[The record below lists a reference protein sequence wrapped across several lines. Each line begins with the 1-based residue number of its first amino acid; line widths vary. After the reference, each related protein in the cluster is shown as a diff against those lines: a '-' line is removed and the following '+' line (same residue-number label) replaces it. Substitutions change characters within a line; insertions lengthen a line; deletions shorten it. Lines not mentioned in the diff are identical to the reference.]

1 MTQTNDP
8 QPPRRR
14 KRGDRRGKGFHAL
27 RALLLLLVVP
37 VVFAAIALVMMFDRD
52 ITAPSWVTDLVAER
66 ASTMLGGGAI
76 EFGDITLRVGPDLHP
91 RVRLHQTQVSDAA
104 GTPLA
109 QIDTV
114 DATISPRGLLF
125 DRAALV
131 QRVALSGT
139 AIDLT
144 RDAQG
149 QMRLTF
155 MLPESG
161 NGALLA
167 DGLVGLVRQ
176 IDTLRDRPV
185 LAALESLTLDG
196 LDITYRDER
205 ADRTWTATSGSFAFG
220 IDAQNTTAT
229 AQLQVA
235 GDNGVSG
242 LGLRLDSPRGSDAAA
257 IAITITDAQARDL
270 ASQSAA
276 MRFLGALDAP
286 LSASLRTA
294 LNAEGELGPLNATL
308 TIGAGALQPGP
319 QTAPLHFDGVTAEL
333 VYDPSA
339 QRLQFTSVDIAS
351 DWGSL
356 QARGQALAR
365 DFDRGLPDALVGQ
378 FTLTD
383 IALNPAG
390 LYPVPIT
397 LDQADID
404 LRLRLDPFRLDMG
417 QISLSD
423 PALTLTASGAL
434 TATDAGWNA
443 AVDVQS
449 PKLGTG
455 DVLRLWPE
463 GIRPG
468 TRLWFTNNILG
479 GDLTD
484 VVAGWRK
491 RPGEK
496 AALAAGFAFEGAS
509 VRFLKQEPPI
519 VAGAGYATL
528 AEDAFV
534 LRLDKGQVIA
544 PQGGAL
550 DVAGSVLQIP
560 NIRTKAAPLVL
571 DIATSGS
578 ITGTL
583 AILDQPPFQYLT
595 KANLPVTLADGR
607 AAVQAHVTLPL
618 KPKIAPNEIDFDAT
632 ANLSRVRSTTL
643 VKGRTLASS
652 DLAVSVDR
660 GGMQISGAATL
671 DGVPLNGRFAQEF
684 GANRAPTQITG
695 RVNITPQALDTFG
708 IALPART
715 VSGAG
720 TGQLAVTLAKGVA
733 PRFTLTSDLV
743 GLGLSVPAIGY
754 SKSRGSSGTL
764 EVAGTLGA
772 NPAVE
777 RLSLRAPGLQAAGAV
792 SLTAGNQLEAARL
805 SRVVV
810 GDWFDGAV
818 TLRGRG
824 RGRGI
829 GVEVLGGA
837 LNLSRASFGGSGG
850 DGGAGGGSGQGL
862 PIAVRL
868 DSLTIADGLQL
879 TSFNGNFDTTGGFR
893 GDFTGL
899 FNGQAGIAG
908 SVSPSRG
915 RSAVRI
921 RSDDAGAV
929 LRAGNFVD
937 GAYGG
942 SLDLTLLPAAEPGT
956 FDGTLG
962 LRLLRVR
969 DAPAIAAL
977 LDAISVVGLLQQLD
991 GQGLAFDEVDAQFRL
1006 TPNRIVVT
1014 QSSAVGPGLGISLD
1028 GIYTLGSRAVDFQGV
1043 VSPFYLLNGIGSFLT
1058 RKGEGLI
1065 GFNFTVRGTPGAP
1078 QVGVNPLSVFTPGMF
1093 REIFRRP
1100 VPEVSP

>member
-1 MTQTNDP
+1 MTHND
-8 QPPRRR
+8 QAPPLEGRR
-14 KRGDRRGKGFHAL
+14 KRGDRRGRGWHAIRVGL
-27 RALLLLLVVP
+27 WLLVLP
-37 VVFAAIALVMMFDRD
+37 VVFAVIAVVMMFDRD
-52 ITAPSWVTDLVAER
+52 ITAPSWVTDMVAER
-66 ASTMLGGGAI
+66 TSTMLGGGTIA
-76 EFGDITLRVGPDLHP
+76 FGDITLRVGADLHP
-91 RVRLHQTQVSDAA
+91 RVRLHQTELADAA

-139 AIDLT
+139 AVDLT
-144 RDAQG
+144 RDRQG
-149 QMRLTF
+149 HMRLAF
-155 MLPESG
+155 MLPENG

-167 DGLVGLVRQ
+167 DGLPGLVRQ

-185 LAALESLTLDG
+185 LAALESLTMDG
-196 LDITYRDER
+196 LDVTYRDER
-205 ADRTWTATSGSFAFG
+205 ADRVWTAKGGSFAFG

-229 AQLQVA
+229 AQLQVDGGGGIA
-235 GDNGVSG
+235 A
-242 LGLRLDSPRGSDAAA
+242 LGLRLDSPRGSDAAT
-257 IAITITDAQARDL
+257 IAVTVSGAQARDL

-276 MRFLGALDAP
+276 LRFLGALDAP
-286 LSASLRTA
+286 LSASLRTGLTA
-294 LNAEGELGPLNATL
+294 GGTMGPLDATL

-319 QTAPLHFDGVTAEL
+319 QTAPLRFDGVTAAL
-333 VYDPSA
+333 NYDPQA
-339 QRLQFTSVDIAS
+339 HRLEFSNVSIAS
-351 DWGSL
+351 EWGSL

-383 IALNPAG
+383 ISLSPAR
-390 LYPVPIT
+390 LYPAPIT
-397 LDQADID
+397 LDQATID
-404 LRLRLDPFRLDMG
+404 LRLRLDPFRLDVG
-417 QISLSD
+417 QVSLSD
-423 PALTLTASGAL
+423 QSLTLTASGAL
-434 TATDAGWNA
+434 TATPDGWNA
-443 AVDVQS
+443 AVDLQS
-449 PKLGTG
+449 PQLTAA
-455 DVLRLWPE
+455 DVLRLWPQ
-463 GIRPG
+463 GVRPG
-468 TRLWFTNNILG
+468 TRLWFTNNL
-479 GDLTD
+479 L
-484 VVAGWRK
+484 AGELSDAVMGLRM

-496 AALAAGFAFEGAS
+496 ATIAAGFAFDGAS

-519 VAGAGYATL
+519 IDGAGYATL
-528 AEDAFV
+528 SDGAFV
-534 LRLDKGQVIA
+534 LRLDQGQVIA

-560 NIRTKAAPLVL
+560 DIRIKSAPMVL
-571 DIATSGS
+571 DVATTGS

-583 AILDQPPFQYLT
+583 AILDQPPFRYLT

-607 AAVQAHVTLPL
+607 ATVQARVTLPL
-618 KPKIAPNEIDFDAT
+618 KPKITPDEIAFDAS
-632 ANLSRVRSTTL
+632 ASLSRVRSDTL
-643 VKGRTLASS
+643 VNGRTLAASG
-652 DLAVSVDR
+652 LAVKVDR
-660 GGMQISGAATL
+660 TGMQISGPATL
-671 DGVPLNGRFAQEF
+671 DGVPLNGQFTQQF
-684 GANRAPTQITG
+684 GPNRGPTQITG
-695 RVNITPQALDTFG
+695 RVTITPQALDTFG

-715 VSGAG
+715 VSGSGA
-720 TGQLAVTLAKGVA
+720 GQLAVTLTKGAA

-743 GLGLSVPAIGY
+743 GLGLSVPAVGW
-754 SKSRGSSGTL
+754 SKPRGSAGTL
-764 EVAGTLGA
+764 EVKGTLGA
-772 NPAVE
+772 SPAVE
-777 RLSLRAPGLQAAGAV
+777 SLSLRAPGLQATGAV
-792 SLTAGNQLEAARL
+792 SLTAAKQLDAARF

-810 GDWFDGAV
+810 GNWFDGPV
-818 TLRGRG
+818 TLLGRG
-824 RGRGI
+824 KGRAI

-837 LNLSRASFGGSGG
+837 LNLSRASLGGGGTGSGGSGR
-850 DGGAGGGSGQGL
+850 GL
-862 PIAVRL
+862 PISVQL

-879 TSFNGNFDTTGGFR
+879 TSFRGDFDTTGGFA

-908 SVSPSRG
+908 SVLPLRG

-921 RSDDAGAV
+921 RSDDAGTV
-929 LRAGNFVD
+929 LRAGKFLD
-937 GAYGG
+937 GASGG
-942 SLDLTLLPAAEPGT
+942 SLDLTLVPAGEKGT
-956 FDGTLG
+956 FDGTLA
-962 LRLLRVR
+962 LRQLRVR
-969 DAPAIAAL
+969 DAPAIAEL

-1006 TPNRIVVT
+1006 TPSQIVVT

-1100 VPEVSP
+1100 VPEVSK